1 MIKAIPRP
9 LILHNLPL
17 LAVGHVIMKLLD
29 ILRGVDT
36 GVLGLDLSEGHRG
49 EHLLLAGCLLLFGMR
64 VLHRRGSR

>member
-17 LAVGHVIMKLLD
+17 LAGGHVLMKLFDL
-29 ILRGVDT
+29 LRGVDT

-49 EHLLLAGCLLLFGMR
+49 EHLLLAGCLLLFWA
-64 VLHRRGSR
+64 VVIHRRGSR